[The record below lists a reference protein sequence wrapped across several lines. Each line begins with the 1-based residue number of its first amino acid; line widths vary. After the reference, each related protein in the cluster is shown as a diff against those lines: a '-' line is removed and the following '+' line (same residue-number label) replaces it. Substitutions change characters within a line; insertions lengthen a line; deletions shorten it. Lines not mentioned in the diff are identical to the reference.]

1 MRSRASDRSESV
13 DGAPDRRARVGRTL
27 LPLGLLFFAV
37 GISTALYYP
46 FMSLFLNSEVG
57 AGPLRITAFLIA
69 APLSAVLGA
78 SLVGRLSDRHPIRRA
93 LMVGAAVAGAIGTGL
108 TAVVRDYWVLL
119 GVAVTAF
126 ALAGSLFPQAFAYA
140 RQVLERDDPGRA
152 AMGISG
158 LRTVFSLAWVAG
170 PPLAAVLLASGG
182 FAWVYGSAA
191 LMYVVA
197 ALVAVFWIE
206 EIAAPTHV
214 SAEETAGAGLDAP
227 RWTLWLTASAFT
239 LLQIPLTLAVQA
251 LPLFIGAEL
260 GGEVGDAGLV
270 VGLCAGLEIPLM
282 LGLGALAIRMPVRRL
297 LFLGGTCG
305 IAYYGLAAM
314 ATSLWILVAGQTLHA
329 MFIAAVSGLGI
340 SYVQDMLPQHPGRA
354 TTLYANT
361 FPLGAMLAGPLFGL
375 AERFGYRLAFW
386 LCAAVCVAGLLLLAA
401 VPPTPRVEPVA
412 RQRWRA
418 RA

>member
-1 MRSRASDRSESV
+1 MSSPI
-13 DGAPDRRARVGRTL
+13 APGRVGRAL

-46 FMSLFLNSEVG
+46 FMSLFLSTEVG
-57 AGPLRITAFLIA
+57 AGPVGVTAFLIA
-69 APLSAVLGA
+69 APLSSVLGA
-78 SLVGRLSDRHPIRRA
+78 SLVGRLSDRRPIRRA
-93 LMVGAAVAGAIGTGL
+93 LMLAAAVTGVIGTGL

-119 GVAVTAF
+119 GLAVTAF

-170 PPLAAVLLASGG
+170 PPLAAFLLESGG
-182 FAWVYGSAA
+182 FAWVYGTAA

-206 EIAAPTHV
+206 EVATPARVGP
-214 SAEETAGAGLDAP
+214 EETTGAGLDAP
-227 RWTLWLTASAFT
+227 RWTLWLTATAFT

-251 LPLFIGAEL
+251 LPLFVGTEL
-260 GGEVGDAGLV
+260 GGRVGDAGLV
-270 VGLCAGLEIPLM
+270 LGLCAGLEIPLM

-297 LFLGGTCG
+297 LFLGGACG
-305 IAYYGLAAM
+305 IAYYALAAL
-314 ATSLWILVAGQTLHA
+314 ATSLWVVVAGQPLNA

-354 TTLYANT
+354 TTLFTNT
-361 FPLGAMLAGPLFGL
+361 FPLGAMLAGPLLGL
-375 AERFGYRLAFW
+375 AQHFGYRLAFW
-386 LCAAVCVAGLLLLAA
+386 LCAALCVAGVLLLALVRPGGRA
-401 VPPTPRVEPVA
+401 QRVAAAGVSA
-412 RQRWRA
+412 DA
-418 RA
+418 RAGRPPSP